1 MMSALLL
8 ALILTE
14 YYYTDYCTVTV
25 SIWSDLS
32 QLNGLLDYAIYDWMD
47 DTGRNA
53 TTVNNGR

>member
-8 ALILTE
+8 ALILNITLIIVQSQ
-14 YYYTDYCTVTV
+14 CPF
-25 SIWSDLS
+25 DLIS
-32 QLNGLLDYAIYDWMD
+32 VNSMVCWIMQFMIEWMN

>member
-1 MMSALLL
+1 MNDECIA
-8 ALILTE
+8 ACTDPE
-14 YYYTDYCTVTV
+14 YYTDYCTVTV

-32 QLNGLLDYAIYDWMD
+32 QINGLLDYAIYDWMD

>member
-8 ALILTE
+8 ALILNIT
-14 YYYTDYCTVTV
+14 YTDYCTVTV